1 MKFESY
7 SGGITA
13 TSADNSLVPNKVL
26 SALGLQKI
34 VLPNA
39 EAVLE
44 GDYQRLGDDLLLI
57 GPDGEV
63 TLITDYFSGD
73 LIPIVTPG
81 GAILSGDLVSALAGP
96 IAPGQFAQ
104 LDSELDESPIGMVET
119 VLGEAVAT
127 RVDGTALSLNVGSP
141 VYQGDV
147 IETHDGSAVGIV
159 FVDESTFSFGED
171 ARMVIDEL
179 IFDPS
184 SGVGSSAFSIVQ
196 GVFVFV
202 SGEIA
207 ENNSGDMLVRTPVA
221 TIGIR
226 GTKVGGRAAQEGEYN
241 TITLMPEESGA
252 VGQISVTNDSGS
264 TVLNTAFQT
273 TTVSSV
279 FEAPAAPTTISP
291 AQAGLLFSGVNRVLQ
306 QASSWVWVFAIA
318 SVSRTTVSDVS

>member
-1 MKFESY
+1 MKFDSY
-7 SGGITA
+7 SGAITA
-13 TSADNSLVPNKVL
+13 KSTDSSVAPSEVI

-44 GDYQRLGDDLLLI
+44 GDYQRLGEDLLLI
-57 GPDGEV
+57 SPDGEV
-63 TLITDYFSGD
+63 TLIKDYFSGD
-73 LIPIVTPG
+73 PIPIVTQG
-81 GAILSGDLVSALAGP
+81 GAVLPGDLVAALAGP
-96 IAPGQFAQ
+96 IAPGQFVQ

-119 VLGEAVAT
+119 VLGDAAAT
-127 RVDGTALSLNVGSP
+127 RVDGTTYSLDVGSP

-159 FVDESTFSFGED
+159 FIDESTFSFGED

-207 ENNSGDMLVRTPVA
+207 ENNSVA
-221 TIGIR
+221 VVFFAVNTSFFGKILEGSIAFIVVENI
-226 GTKVGGRAAQEGEYN
+226 TGGE
-241 TITLMPEESGA
+241 
-252 VGQISVTNDSGS
+252 
-264 TVLNTAFQT
+264 
-273 TTVSSV
+273 
-279 FEAPAAPTTISP
+279 
-291 AQAGLLFSGVNRVLQ
+291 
-306 QASSWVWVFAIA
+306 
-318 SVSRTTVSDVS
+318 